1 MRSKNDTNTDLST
14 LPELMQE
21 RDKLLPAIEDNTA
34 TVRQARRF
42 IALHS
47 LILMFENAKIACRQI
62 RKNGSK
68 NIGNQVKQ
76 EMIESERKTRCQPER
91 VRFNPVIRIP

>member
-1 MRSKNDTNTDLST
+1 MSKSKNDANTDLST
-14 LPELMQE
+14 LPELMLE
-21 RDKLLPAIEDNTA
+21 RDKLMPVVEDNTA

-76 EMIESERKTRCQPER
+76 EMIEMQRKTRRQPER
-91 VRFNPVIRIP
+91 LFNPVVRIP

>member
-1 MRSKNDTNTDLST
+1 MKASSDPRTDLST
-14 LPELMQE
+14 LSELVLE
-21 RDKLLPAIEDNTA
+21 RDNLLPMIEDNTA

-47 LILMFENAKIACRQI
+47 LISMFENAKIACRHI
-62 RKNGSK
+62 RKIKNGGSN

-76 EMIESERKTRCQPER
+76 EMVEAERKTRRQPE
-91 VRFNPVIRIP
+91 RFNPVVR